1 MKMEQPMTN
10 PENMF
15 NLEHTGF
22 HKLSSEI
29 RENVQSKTRTVDPII
44 PKVFEKLLYQCLEN
58 FNFTE
63 NPVLVEDYFHF
74 YQEVNRLF
82 PSLPQKIV
90 TQDVYGPVFFVGD
103 THGAIQ
109 ESYLIID
116 FFFKV
121 MELNHQAKLVFV
133 GDYVDRNP
141 NDLENLTLITAFSI
155 LCPDNVFLIRG
166 NHEDRVINTHYG
178 FLDNLLRTYRDKGD
192 DLYSEILQFFT
203 HLPLGHISQMH
214 SGSNIARV
222 FTVHGGI
229 PIDPHNF
236 MEPLILSELEP
247 KLECEFPESNDMDP
261 YSVSILW
268 SDPDEMI
275 QGILTGESFDGRM
288 KFGTAVFDEF
298 MRANKLDLMVRG
310 HQKWV
315 EGSKTFFNGRLY
327 SLFSTAS
334 YDGRIQFSPKI
345 LMLEYGI
352 SPKLIP
358 VTVDSLNR
366 DYLEIETS
374 YKLKVKSQE
383 GES

>member
-1 MKMEQPMTN
+1 MIN
-10 PENMF
+10 PKNMF
-15 NLEHTGF
+15 NLENTDF
-22 HKLSSEI
+22 HKLSSETH
-29 RENVQSKTRTVDPII
+29 EKVQSSKRTVDPII
-44 PKVFEKLLYQCLEN
+44 YEVIEKILFQCLDN

-63 NPVLVEDYFHF
+63 NPVLVEDYFRF

-103 THGAIQ
+103 THGAVQ

-116 FFFKV
+116 FFYKV
-121 MELNHQAKLVFV
+121 MELNPQAKLVFV

-141 NDLENLTLITAFSI
+141 YDLENLTLITAFSI
-155 LCPDNVFLIRG
+155 LCPDNVFIIRG

-178 FLDNLLRTYRDKGD
+178 FVDNLLRTYWEKGEE
-192 DLYSEILQFFT
+192 LYNEILQFFT

-214 SGSNIARV
+214 SEANIARV

-229 PIDPHNF
+229 PVDPHNF
-236 MEPLILSELEP
+236 MEPLILSELESQ
-247 KLECEFPESNDMDP
+247 LECEFPESSEMDP
-261 YSVSILW
+261 FSVSILW

-275 QGILTGESFDGRM
+275 QGILTGEDFDGRM
-288 KFGTAVFDEF
+288 KFGSGVFDGF
-298 MRANKLDLMVRG
+298 MRANRLDLMVRG

-358 VTVDSLNR
+358 VTVDSLNSN
-366 DYLEIETS
+366 YLEIETS
-374 YKLKVKSQE
+374 FKLKINSQKS
-383 GES
+383 ES